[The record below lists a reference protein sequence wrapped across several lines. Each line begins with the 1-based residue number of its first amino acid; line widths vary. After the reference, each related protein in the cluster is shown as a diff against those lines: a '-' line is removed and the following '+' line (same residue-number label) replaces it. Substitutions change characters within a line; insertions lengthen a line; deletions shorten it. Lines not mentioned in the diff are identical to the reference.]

1 MNRAPWLLGL
11 SVFGLALLIAAPAS
25 TTVIQYLDV
34 EQMSRIASVVAV
46 GEVERV
52 ESSWNDEQTKI
63 YTRVTIRTTEVLK
76 GERGLETVTLKLIGG
91 RVGEHV
97 ARLPGTPVFEPGD
110 RVLCF
115 LEPREDQDGYLLIGM
130 FQGLYRLDESTGG
143 DDLLYQDLPPQGVSI
158 IDNASHPAASQ
169 MVSLP
174 EIRRIV
180 RGGAR

>member
-1 MNRAPWLLGL
+1 MRRTPWLLGL
-11 SVFGLALLIAAPAS
+11 ATLGLATLIAAPAS

-34 EQMSRIASVVAV
+34 EQMAQIAAVVAV

-76 GERGLETVTLKLIGG
+76 GERGLESVTLKLIGG
-91 RVGEHV
+91 KVGEHV

-130 FQGLYRLDESTGG
+130 FQGLYRLDDSGG
-143 DDLLYQDLPPQGVSI
+143 DDLLYQDLPPQGVTI
-158 IDNASHPAASQ
+158 IDNTGHPA
-169 MVSLP
+169 VSTMYTLP

-180 RGGAR
+180 KGGAR

>member
-1 MNRAPWLLGL
+1 MRRTPWLLGL
-11 SVFGLALLIAAPAS
+11 ATLALAALIAAPAS

-34 EQMSRIASVVAV
+34 EQMSQIAAVVAV

-52 ESSWNDEQTKI
+52 ESGWNDEQTKI
-63 YTRVTIRTTEVLK
+63 YTRITIRTEEVIK
-76 GERGLETVTLKLIGG
+76 GDRGLESVTLKLIGG
-91 RVGEHV
+91 QVGEHV
-97 ARLPGTPVFEPGD
+97 AKLPGTPVFEPGQ

-130 FQGLYRLDESTGG
+130 FQGLFRLDESTVG
-143 DDLLYQDLPPQGVSI
+143 DDLLFQDLPPQGVSI
-158 IDNASHPAASQ
+158 IDNARHPATSQ